1 LPAGLRYAGV
11 AALGGKIYVAGGV
24 TTGGTSRA
32 VFAID
37 PAAGTVT
44 RIGTLPTGVAHVAM
58 ARLGSK
64 LLLVGGGSAR
74 ILAIDP
80 SGGVTTAGRL
90 PAALADPA
98 AVAENGK
105 VYVLGGG
112 TNAVYQ
118 LG

>member
-1 LPAGLRYAGV
+1 V
-11 AALGGKIYVAGGV
+11 KIYVAGGL
-24 TTGGTSRA
+24 TTAGLSRA
-32 VFAID
+32 LYAVD
-37 PAAGTVT
+37 PAARSIT
-44 RIGTLPTGVAHVAM
+44 RIGTLPAPLAHVAL
-58 ARLGSK
+58 APLGQR

-80 SGGVTTAGRL
+80 SGNVTTAGRL
-90 PAALADPA
+90 PAPLADPA
-98 AVAENGK
+98 AVAENGH